1 MKNFFL
7 PLLLFA
13 FIFSSCS
20 KDKDVVTPAPTPAA
34 PLPVACFTINK
45 NWIGLLSDTFSFF
58 NCSQNAVRYEW
69 DFGDLTYA
77 PVPNPLHVYNQR
89 NTFIVRMTAYN
100 SDNISSTATDT
111 IFIRRYSL
119 EKIIYRQTSSLFTPP
134 YYVSLFYPAFID
146 TIFSSTLLPVT
157 HDVADTSLYD
167 VLSSSINYAYK
178 EAGGAGVIIHP
189 FIVDISEIKNYHADV
204 LLPRPPGEDTVK
216 ITLYYR
222 IVDR

>member
-20 KDKDVVTPAPTPAA
+20 KDKDVVAPAPTPAA
-34 PLPVACFTINK
+34 PLPVACFTISQNSAV
-45 NWIGLLSDTFSFF
+45 ITTDTFHFF

-89 NTFIVRMTAYN
+89 NTFIVRLTVYN
-100 SDNISSTATDT
+100 SDNVSSTATDT
-111 IFIRRYSL
+111 ILIGHYSL
-119 EKIIYRQTSSLFTPP
+119 EKIIFRQTSSLYAPP
-134 YYVSLFYPAFID
+134 YYVSLFYPTFID
-146 TIFSSTLLPVT
+146 TIYSSTLFPVT
-157 HDVADTSLYD
+157 HDVADNAMYD
-167 VLSSSINYAYK
+167 MLGASANYPYREVGGTGQLLDGFTVNIN
-178 EAGGAGVIIHP
+178 
-189 FIVDISEIKNYHADV
+189 EINNYHADV
-204 LLPRPPGEDTVK
+204 LRPRPPGQDTVK

-222 IVDR
+222 VVPR